1 MKLAAIF
8 VFFFIILSFS
18 AYAIDCD
25 WEVEILSETIFQ
37 NPDDF
42 EFRYFISKIEG
53 ERANIVLNR
62 SIEDIYGSIVRS
74 YDLYAVEVTNH
85 HTTLSLTPNL
95 DSGTYLIK
103 GEIFPDCNDSSSGNN
118 YDEKLIVILPQNMS
132 QNFSALQITEFLPD
146 PSGNDND
153 PMPNGEWVELYN
165 SGGEP
170 LDVLGLIL
178 NDDYGNG
185 IEISEINV
193 LGGNTVIQPEDYLV
207 IYSNEDGRLTLN
219 NEGLEKLKLY
229 YGEIRLD
236 QVSYSSSKEGL
247 SWSKNDNNWILA
259 YPTPD
264 EENNQETPDH
274 SSNLEIEK
282 IYFGSDDI
290 SVFGD
295 QVRVR
300 VNIYKGDTAK
310 YNVDL
315 YIKNNEYQVSKRSE
329 INVYDP
335 FKNYTLIVPVQIEPN
350 CNKKYDDGIYTVYL
364 QGLDEIATKEIEIEG
379 LDEDLCQVI
388 TEKVNIMQEIESS
401 SNEPSFYSTESQQII
416 EDNRITGEVIYESS
430 DVKARNLGIYFFSG
444 VMLLIVIFLIIKKT
458 L

>member
-1 MKLAAIF
+1 M
-8 VFFFIILSFS
+8 
-18 AYAIDCD
+18 
-25 WEVEILSETIFQ
+25 
-37 NPDDF
+37 
-42 EFRYFISKIEG
+42 
-53 ERANIVLNR
+53 
-62 SIEDIYGSIVRS
+62 
-74 YDLYAVEVTNH
+74 
-85 HTTLSLTPNL
+85 
-95 DSGTYLIK
+95 
-103 GEIFPDCNDSSSGNN
+103 
-118 YDEKLIVILPQNMS
+118 
-132 QNFSALQITEFLPD
+132 
-146 PSGNDND
+146 
-153 PMPNGEWVELYN
+153 
-165 SGGEP
+165 
-170 LDVLGLIL
+170 
-178 NDDYGNG
+178 
-185 IEISEINV
+185 
-193 LGGNTVIQPEDYLV
+193 
-207 IYSNEDGRLTLN
+207 
-219 NEGLEKLKLY
+219 
-229 YGEIRLD
+229 
-236 QVSYSSSKEGL
+236 